1 MYRMSLFTGLALVV
15 LGVGFMTAQ
24 DKTAKAIP
32 IARPTSRPSTS

>member
-1 MYRMSLFTGLALVV
+1 MYRMCLFTGLVVAV

-24 DKTAKAIP
+24 DKKRPRAP